1 MTNFD
6 ISKPNNYENR
16 LVYNFPK
23 VNINKNEII
32 TNSEN
37 TQMEMTFF
45 NGTPDPNIIYTVDG
59 TNVVYKHKKAY
70 FNELIHNNITGLTNE
85 TPADYGELILEHS
98 APGSGTPIYVCFLL
112 EYNSSPDN
120 VNDIDKMI
128 GFSGQTAHIH
138 AGIEL
143 NDFITPQSGCI
154 IYDSTKDNVKSTVFV
169 FTTPIPI
176 NSVSKE
182 IIVDCTSAEG
192 KFSAYP
198 AGTGD
203 YLVLPTTSISLP
215 DPDQIY
221 INCNPTGES
230 TDEVDGY
237 FQPTDSAGVA
247 EQDARSAMYTMHLFA
262 VFMMVSVGV
271 VAFVPGIY
279 QMTLLQYALST
290 TKPEKALIIMGRL
303 FLFLFV
309 VIFVGLFIAGLVGEN
324 EWLTIIGSTSLYI
337 TAASTWV
344 LYLKKKDKDF
354 LKIGDESIKLTGTEI
369 IGLGEYLTWRFTQ
382 RSNVAAANP
391 V

>member
-1 MTNFD
+1 MTGFD
-6 ISKPNNYENR
+6 ISKPINDDNIL
-16 LVYNFPK
+16 LVYNYPK

-32 TNSEN
+32 TNASK

-70 FNELIHNNITGLTNE
+70 FNRLIHNNISDLTNA
-85 TPADYGELILEHS
+85 TPNDYGELILEHS
-98 APGSGTPIYVCFLL
+98 APGSVIPIYVCFLL
-112 EYNSSPDN
+112 EYNSGEAT

-154 IYDSTKDNVKSTVFV
+154 IYDSTINNVKSTVFV

-176 NSVSKE
+176 NSASKE
-182 IIVDCTSAEG
+182 IIKECSSAEG
-192 KFSAYP
+192 KFQVEP
-198 AGTGD
+198 AT
-203 YLVLPTTSISLP
+203 YIVLPGRSISLP

-324 EWLTIIGSTSLYI
+324 EWLTIIGSTFLYI
-337 TAASTWV
+337 TAASTW
-344 LYLKKKDKDF
+344 LLHIKRQDTDF
-354 LKIGDESIKLTGTEI
+354 LNIGGDSITLTGKEI
-369 IGLGEYLTWRFTQ
+369 IGWGEYLTLPF
-382 RSNVAAANP
+382 N
-391 V
+391 